1 MKKFTFL
8 FLLINCVHINLF
20 SQNIWNTVTPNPSLG
35 LGLVLAT
42 DSNHLKAI
50 KGILPYKF
58 AFSDDGGT
66 TWNDTALNVPPS
78 NLFFTDSMNGW
89 ITSNAGKIIHTI
101 DGGRTWDLIQLNS
114 IKYLTTLQFLN
125 DSVGF
130 VLSDYSDSLFTTNDK
145 GVNWNYY
152 KTNIPSGSDQKIYF
166 MNALDGWIL
175 NGRYDDTTIYRTTD
189 GGVNWTTVSLP
200 SQMGGYTGNG
210 ISFIDSLNGWLSGE
224 SVIMRTIDGG
234 NSWSILTSF
243 PGGNIQFSDPMNGVL
258 ANKSS
263 NKIYYTADGGVSWAN
278 VFTPVIRQSSYRSP
292 RCAIHDQNFFVSTD
306 AGELLKSNNG
316 IDWTRITWNSFPKYL
331 FGPSPLLM
339 SSAANG
345 IFISQ
350 TDCTN
355 NSCGNNSYVTRDS
368 GKTWFDVFPYTW
380 NTASLAF
387 NDSSWYFTQTFY
399 ANDSSILYKS
409 TDQLRTYFPI
419 GGFPTRIRTICFT
432 NSLHGLIGGENDIF
446 YTEDGGIT
454 WLRANGITLSF
465 FYVQSITFTDDYNGW
480 LIASNFVARSTD
492 RGHNWTIIYTDPVS
506 TSFFY
511 YLQMADSVNG
521 FIYRNNTSSIK
532 VTSDGGVSW
541 VDKNAPSMVSDLYFI
556 DAYRGWIACDS
567 GIYYTD
573 DGLNTFTRQYDK
585 PIYSLSFLKSGIGFA
600 SCDGVFL
607 STDYS
612 NLINEAK
619 PIESSNEDVTVYP
632 NPSSGKF
639 SVKSTVRIS
648 KIEICDQF
656 GRKLKLYSTMNPDSE
671 IPLSG
676 FEKGFYLI
684 KVYLGSKIVVKNLI
698 VL

>member
-1 MKKFTFL
+1 MKKFLFL
-8 FLLINCVHINLF
+8 FLLTICVHINLF
-20 SQNIWNTVTPNPSLG
+20 SQNIWNTVTPYPSLG
-35 LGLVLAT
+35 LRLVVAT

-50 KGILPYKF
+50 EGSLPYKF
-58 AFSDDGGT
+58 AFSDDGGS
-66 TWNDTALNVPPS
+66 TWNDTALNVPPV
-78 NLFFTDSMNGW
+78 NLFFSDSMNGW

-114 IKYLTTLQFLN
+114 IKYLTTLQFIN

-166 MNALDGWIL
+166 ANALDGWIL
-175 NGRYDDTTIYRTTD
+175 NGRYDTTIYRTTD
-189 GGVNWTTVSLP
+189 GGLNWNSVLLP

-210 ISFIDSLNGWLSGE
+210 ISFIDSSNGWLSGD

-234 NSWSILTSF
+234 NSWSILSSF
-243 PGGNIQFSDPMNGVL
+243 AGGNIQFSDSVNGILV
-258 ANKSS
+258 N
-263 NKIYYTADGGVSWAN
+263 NYWNNIYYTADGGVSWTN
-278 VFTPVIRQSSYRSP
+278 VFTPSLRQNSYLSP
-292 RCAIHDQNFFVSTD
+292 RCANQDQSFYVSTD

-316 IDWTRITWNSFPKYL
+316 INWTHITWNSFPKYL

-345 IFISQ
+345 IFVSP

-368 GKTWFDVFPYTW
+368 GKTWFEVLLNIW
-380 NTASLAF
+380 NTASQTAD
-387 NDSSWYFTQTFY
+387 DSSWYFTQTSY
-399 ANDSSILYKS
+399 ANNSSILYKS
-409 TDQLRTYFPI
+409 TDQLRTYFQI
-419 GGFPTRIRTICFT
+419 GSFPTRIRTICFT
-432 NSLHGLIGGENDIF
+432 DSLHGLIGGEDDIF
-446 YTEDGGIT
+446 YTEDGGLN
-454 WLRANGITLSF
+454 WLPANGISLSF
-465 FYVQSITFTDDYNGW
+465 FHVQSITFIDDYSGW
-480 LIASNFVARSTD
+480 LIADNFLARSTD
-492 RGHNWTIIYTDPVS
+492 RGHNWTVIYTDPVS
-506 TSFFY
+506 TNSFYF
-511 YLQMADSVNG
+511 LQMVDSLNG
-521 FIYRNNTSSIK
+521 FVYRNYSSSIK
-532 VTSDGGVSW
+532 VTSDGGISW
-541 VDKNAPSMVSDLYFI
+541 VDKNTPAMVSDLYFI
-556 DAYRGWIACDS
+556 DAFRGWIACDS

-600 SCDGVFL
+600 SCEGVFL

-612 NLINEAK
+612 NLINEVK
-619 PIESSNEDVTVYP
+619 PIENSNEDVTVYP

-639 SVKSTVRIS
+639 SVESSARIS

-656 GRKLKLYSTMNPDSE
+656 GKKLKLYSTINADSE
-671 IPLSG
+671 ISLSG
-676 FEKGFYLI
+676 FEKGLYLI
-684 KVYLGSKIVVKNLI
+684 KFYLANKIVVKNLI